1 MRNSF
6 VHVQPLS
13 VSSVSIFGV
22 YNLWDG
28 SFGRSWGICRSPV
41 SLFLSLPLQCS
52 VESVKQLVPPLP
64 PRLLS
69 RTHTHTHARTL
80 APAPLRWEFALTPG
94 SVWPQGTRVAGQT
107 STQLTCGT
115 YHPRS
120 SPEGGGGGGAGPGGG
135 AGSGLGGEATGGRG
149 RGHLIRATGKAKQ
162 LQPSSSASRGRCS
175 QLGSGRGRPGCGAA
189 GASSPRKCDSLHPS
203 VMTV

>member
-1 MRNSF
+1 MFNRCPF
-6 VHVQPLS
+6 PLFRFLGFIICGTVALGDLGGS
-13 VSSVSIFGV
+13 VG
-22 YNLWDG
+22 LQ
-28 SFGRSWGICRSPV
+28 
-41 SLFLSLPLQCS
+41 SLSLSLPLQCS
-52 VESVKQLVPPLP
+52 VESVKQLVPPPLP

-120 SPEGGGGGGAGPGGG
+120 SPEGGGGGGGGDFAGR
-135 AGSGLGGEATGGRG
+135 AGDMAEKRRVQIIRPASHQMYPVGN
-149 RGHLIRATGKAKQ
+149 RGHGRILSRRVSIFLKRPQ
-162 LQPSSSASRGRCS
+162 L
-175 QLGSGRGRPGCGAA
+175 
-189 GASSPRKCDSLHPS
+189 
-203 VMTV
+203 